1 MPQGML
7 LSDRGS
13 WRQVNAPFTLPSR
26 TTRCFAPSVRH
37 LPPARLGGARL
48 VIGNVFCATGT
59 GLSHSHLAH
68 SRCGCCL
75 GSSRRWI
82 MDQDKTGQAA
92 RILAGDEIAQ
102 AKFEAQLKA
111 HREKT
116 ARLRAERLAR
126 MEASWV
132 ERRKETIANIKS
144 GLVELQIKTVL
155 LKARRLSKVD
165 E

>member
-1 MPQGML
+1 
-7 LSDRGS
+7 
-13 WRQVNAPFTLPSR
+13 
-26 TTRCFAPSVRH
+26 
-37 LPPARLGGARL
+37 
-48 VIGNVFCATGT
+48 
-59 GLSHSHLAH
+59 
-68 SRCGCCL
+68 
-75 GSSRRWI
+75 
-82 MDQDKTGQAA
+82 MDQDKAAQAA
-92 RILAGDEIAQ
+92 RILASDEIAQ
-102 AKFEAQLKA
+102 ANFEAQLKA

-116 ARLRAERLAR
+116 SRLRAERLAR

>member
-1 MPQGML
+1 
-7 LSDRGS
+7 
-13 WRQVNAPFTLPSR
+13 
-26 TTRCFAPSVRH
+26 
-37 LPPARLGGARL
+37 
-48 VIGNVFCATGT
+48 
-59 GLSHSHLAH
+59 
-68 SRCGCCL
+68 
-75 GSSRRWI
+75 

-92 RILAGDEIAQ
+92 LASDEIAK

-126 MEASWV
+126 MEASWI

-144 GLVELQIKTVL
+144 GLAELQIKTVL

>member
-1 MPQGML
+1 
-7 LSDRGS
+7 
-13 WRQVNAPFTLPSR
+13 
-26 TTRCFAPSVRH
+26 
-37 LPPARLGGARL
+37 
-48 VIGNVFCATGT
+48 
-59 GLSHSHLAH
+59 
-68 SRCGCCL
+68 
-75 GSSRRWI
+75 
-82 MDQDKTGQAA
+82 MDKDKTSQAA
-92 RILAGDEIAQ
+92 RLLASDEIAK
-102 AKFEAQLKA
+102 AKFEGQLKA

>member
-1 MPQGML
+1 
-7 LSDRGS
+7 
-13 WRQVNAPFTLPSR
+13 
-26 TTRCFAPSVRH
+26 
-37 LPPARLGGARL
+37 
-48 VIGNVFCATGT
+48 
-59 GLSHSHLAH
+59 
-68 SRCGCCL
+68 
-75 GSSRRWI
+75 
-82 MDQDKTGQAA
+82 MDQDKTEQTP
-92 RILAGDEIAQ
+92 RTLASDEIAK

-155 LKARRLSKVD
+155 IKAHAFAKPTNSSKKQSFIVVRCRFRRCPGIPR
-165 E
+165 

>member
-1 MPQGML
+1 
-7 LSDRGS
+7 
-13 WRQVNAPFTLPSR
+13 
-26 TTRCFAPSVRH
+26 
-37 LPPARLGGARL
+37 
-48 VIGNVFCATGT
+48 
-59 GLSHSHLAH
+59 
-68 SRCGCCL
+68 
-75 GSSRRWI
+75 

-92 RILAGDEIAQ
+92 RTLASDEIAK
-102 AKFEAQLKA
+102 AEFETQLKA

>member
-1 MPQGML
+1 
-7 LSDRGS
+7 
-13 WRQVNAPFTLPSR
+13 
-26 TTRCFAPSVRH
+26 
-37 LPPARLGGARL
+37 
-48 VIGNVFCATGT
+48 
-59 GLSHSHLAH
+59 
-68 SRCGCCL
+68 
-75 GSSRRWI
+75 
-82 MDQDKTGQAA
+82 MDEAKTERAETISA
-92 RILAGDEIAQ
+92 SDEIAK
-102 AKFEAQLKA
+102 AKFEAQIRA

-132 ERRKETIANIKS
+132 EQRKETIANIKS

>member
-1 MPQGML
+1 
-7 LSDRGS
+7 
-13 WRQVNAPFTLPSR
+13 
-26 TTRCFAPSVRH
+26 
-37 LPPARLGGARL
+37 
-48 VIGNVFCATGT
+48 
-59 GLSHSHLAH
+59 
-68 SRCGCCL
+68 
-75 GSSRRWI
+75 
-82 MDQDKTGQAA
+82 MDQDKTERADTISA
-92 RILAGDEIAQ
+92 SDEKAK

-155 LKARRLSKVD
+155 LKARRLGKVD

>member
-1 MPQGML
+1 
-7 LSDRGS
+7 
-13 WRQVNAPFTLPSR
+13 
-26 TTRCFAPSVRH
+26 
-37 LPPARLGGARL
+37 
-48 VIGNVFCATGT
+48 
-59 GLSHSHLAH
+59 
-68 SRCGCCL
+68 
-75 GSSRRWI
+75 

-92 RILAGDEIAQ
+92 RIFASDEIAQ

-116 ARLRAERLAR
+116 AGLRAERLAR

-144 GLVELQIKTVL
+144 GLVELRIKTVL
-155 LKARRLSKVD
+155 MKARRLCKAD